1 MGKICGFEKSKRN
14 LSSYLG
20 NSKGRIF
27 HDGSSFIKQKK
38 IFEIEKFLKNM
49 KKLFFITLTIS
60 GLVFSCKSNE
70 KKEKV
75 AVDTQLQTIEVATV
89 ESKNLTD
96 QIIASGVLASKS
108 ELKLAFK
115 TGGMIKRMY
124 VSEGQSVA
132 AGQLLAELD
141 MSEIDAQV
149 NQTKIGLQKAKR
161 DFERVKK
168 LYDDQAAT
176 QTNLQD
182 ATSGLELAT
191 ETAAAAEFNRKLSKI
206 FAPASGRI
214 LRKIAE
220 QGELIVPFSP
230 ALILGTGAN
239 AYILNVGL
247 ADKEI
252 VKLKIGDKAAV
263 QLDAYP
269 NENFTAKVTQMAQT
283 INPATGTFEVE
294 LEMLP
299 TNKKL
304 ISGFVAKVSL
314 QPSNSNNSLVL
325 PITAVVEADAQNAFV
340 YVFDLGS
347 SKVSKKPV
355 KIGKIYEDTVELISG
370 LNLGEKIVTR
380 GSGFVTDG
388 EKVKLFN
395 P

>member
-1 MGKICGFEKSKRN
+1 
-14 LSSYLG
+14 
-20 NSKGRIF
+20 
-27 HDGSSFIKQKK
+27 
-38 IFEIEKFLKNM
+38 M

-75 AVDTQLQTIEVATV
+75 AVDTQLQTIEVAIV

-96 QIIASGVLASKS
+96 QINASGVLVSKS

-230 ALILGTGAN
+230 AIILGTGAN

-304 ISGFVAKVSL
+304 ISGFVAKVNL
-314 QPSNSNNSLVL
+314 QPSTSNNSLVL

-340 YVFDLGS
+340 YVFDSGS

-370 LNLGEKIVTR
+370 LNSGDKIVTR